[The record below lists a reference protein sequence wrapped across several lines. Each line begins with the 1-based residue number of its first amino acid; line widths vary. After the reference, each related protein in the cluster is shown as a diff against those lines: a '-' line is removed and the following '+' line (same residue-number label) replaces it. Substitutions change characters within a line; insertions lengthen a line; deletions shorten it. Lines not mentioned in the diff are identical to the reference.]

1 MLQTEIISIFTITKH
16 FYIHI
21 PFCRQKCPYCKFA
34 LTPIFDEFKKRRYIE
49 YLKKEIKEYFQ
60 SSGMIDPFETR
71 EKRWLKHFLF
81 SSLCEFYISV
91 DDIFERIWNCL
102 STASFSNSKN
112 KSNTDNKM
120 KHGRF
125 RKLLLLLAIKV
136 RKCFRYFNTFNHKS
150 KKNSIWKINEDPELN
165 SGWQKTIYFW
175 GWTPSILN
183 IEEIREI
190 LECFPFYR
198 KIETE
203 ITLES
208 NPEDITK
215 EYIQSILELW
225 INRISVGIQTL
236 NEKSLTEIH
245 RSDRNSIIIA
255 LQNIWSALLGSDQTR
270 FSSVCEF
277 YISVDDIFERI
288 WNCLSV
294 ASFSNSKN
302 KSNTDN
308 KMKHGRFRKLL
319 LLLVSK
325 VRTLTQKYII
335 KNRISINTDFILG
348 LPYVQSWETLAG
360 IKKLH
365 TEFPFITH
373 TSVYM
378 LEDDIYPKDWKANS
392 ISENELRNE
401 FLEIIE
407 YFTCIWWNHYELSN
421 WAKPGYESVH
431 NRAYWDHSNSRGFG
445 LSSASYEDGER
456 WNNDESFVQYY
467 RWNLINREI
476 LTSEQVEIENM
487 MFGLRTWGWNIGT
500 HTITTIQKIQKLIDS
515 GLIEMDND
523 TIKPTKTWIFV
534 IDYIMSE
541 LIDI

>member
-1 MLQTEIISIFTITKH
+1 MLQTEIISIFIITKH

-34 LTPIFDEFKKRRYIE
+34 LTPIFDEFKKKRYIE
-49 YLKKEIKEYFQ
+49 YLKKEIREYFSVPISVCEFWESIQ
-60 SSGMIDPFETR
+60 
-71 EKRWLKHFLF
+71 EKRARAMNSGGLGRETVWVWWKK
-81 SSLCEFYISV
+81 V
-91 DDIFERIWNCL
+91 IWWAEL
-102 STASFSNSKN
+102 PSFSLTNSFGTFST
-112 KSNTDNKM
+112 KSTSEIVSEKENTETDLSSSTGTGLCRDDKE
-120 KHGRF
+120 
-125 RKLLLLLAIKV
+125 V
-136 RKCFRYFNTFNHKS
+136 
-150 KKNSIWKINEDPELN
+150 
-165 SGWQKTIYFW
+165 KTIYFW
-175 GWTPSILN
+175 WWTPSILS

-190 LECFPFYR
+190 LECFPFYQ
-198 KIETE
+198 KTEIE

-208 NPEDITK
+208 NPEDITE
-215 EYIQSILELW
+215 EYVRSIVELG
-225 INRISVGIQTL
+225 INRISVGVQTL
-236 NEKSLTEIH
+236 NEKSLIEIH
-245 RSDRNSIIIA
+245 RSDRNSIAIA
-255 LQNIWSALLGSDQTR
+255 LQNIWSALLSSDQTR

-277 YISVDDIFERI
+277 FLSVDAIFERI

-308 KMKHGRFRKLL
+308 KMKHGRVRELL

-325 VRTLTQKYII
+325 VRTLNQKYLI

-378 LEDDIYPKDWKANS
+378 LEDALYPKNWKANS
-392 ISENELRNE
+392 ITENELQSE

-407 YFTCIWWNHYELSN
+407 YFQSIGWNHYELSN
-421 WAKPGYESVH
+421 WAKPLYESVH

-445 LSSASYEDGER
+445 LSSASYEDGKR

-467 RWNLINREI
+467 RGNTMNRET

-487 MFGLRTWGWNIGT
+487 MFGLRTWGWDIST
-500 HTITTIQKIQKLIDS
+500 QTITSIQKIQKLIDN
-515 GLIEMDND
+515 GLIEMDNH